1 MLPTRMR
8 GSRSPRILRIPQTIL
23 LPVIASLCIIGAF
36 SNSNNLF
43 DVLIAIIFGIIGF
56 GMKKFGYP
64 GAPLVLGIVLGP
76 LAESNLNRA
85 LILSGNSWMTFI
97 THPISCVFLILS
109 VVIIVFSI
117 VRNIREKNNEKG
129 N

>member
-1 MLPTRMR
+1 M
-8 GSRSPRILRIPQTIL
+8 
-23 LPVIASLCIIGAF
+23 
-36 SNSNNLF
+36 
-43 DVLIAIIFGIIGF
+43 LIAIIFGIIGF

-64 GAPLVLGIVLGP
+64 GAPMVLGIVLGP